1 MILKNTITLLKRVV
15 LIEKIYKY
23 PIGYLLSK
31 KNQIIS
37 YNGNT
42 SIVFE
47 VNKKNDD

>member
-1 MILKNTITLLKRVV
+1 MIKNAVTFLKKVV

-23 PIGYLLSK
+23 PMSYLLSK

-47 VNKKNDD
+47 INDKRDGD